1 MKEKILLSKRGK
13 EFIVAKRILAMLLAL
28 LMVTALFAGCGSGT
42 SEKAANDSGKAKGE
56 SKSDTPNAPVTI
68 KFIQNSANGGREDV
82 LKSMIDNFQT
92 KYPNITVDYE
102 IIAYSDYYTKLNTML
117 SAGSEAPDVF
127 EVGYENFAQY
137 ASKGLLKDITDIV
150 ANDKDFKTENMK
162 KLAYDAYN
170 YNGKQMGICTDF
182 TGCIM
187 YYNKD
192 LFDSKGLEYP
202 NENWTWE
209 NELEAALKLTD
220 ESKGIWGTVSP
231 LQVYEFYKTIAQNG
245 GSIWGADGKTVTV
258 NSKECVEALQW
269 MLDKSYKYKVQ
280 PPFTSDIY
288 TQPDADWRAFEEG
301 RIAMLRNGT
310 WQFGEF
316 EKNAKC
322 NWDIILEPGNT
333 QKAHHFFSNGLV
345 MYKGSKKDEAAW
357 TFMKYMA
364 IDPFVVNTRI
374 EANWNI
380 PVLNDDDVMKAY
392 YEKTP
397 PEHKK
402 VATALLDSLV
412 LPPLGPIPEKWAE
425 LQQVLGDELE
435 KAKYGKVTAQ
445 EALDAAKEKIEKLFE

>member
-1 MKEKILLSKRGK
+1 M
-13 EFIVAKRILAMLLAL
+13 VKRIFALILAL
-28 LMVTALFAGCGSGT
+28 LMVTALFVGCGSDKNEKAT
-42 SEKAANDSGKAKGE
+42 NDSEKVVEEN
-56 SKSDTPNAPVTI
+56 KSDTPDTQPKEKEAEPVTI

-92 KYPNITVDYE
+92 KYSNITVDYE
-102 IIAYSDYYTKLNTML
+102 IIPWNDYYTKLNTVL
-117 SAGSEAPDVF
+117 SAGAEAPDVF

-150 ANDKDFKTENMK
+150 ASDSEFKTENMK
-162 KLAYDAYN
+162 KLAFDAYKFD
-170 YNGKQMGICTDF
+170 GKQMGICTDF

-209 NELEAALKLTD
+209 DELEAAKKLTD

-245 GSIWGADGKTVTV
+245 GSVWGTDGKTVTV

-269 MLDKSYKYKVQ
+269 MIDKSYKYKVQ

-301 RIAMLRNGT
+301 KIAMLRNGT

-322 NWDIILEPGNT
+322 NWDIVLEPGNT
-333 QKAHHFFSNGLV
+333 QKAHHFFSNGLA
-345 MYKGSKKDEAAW
+345 MYKNSEKGNAAW

-374 EANWNI
+374 EENWNI
-380 PVLNDDDVMKAY
+380 PVLNDDNVMSAY
-392 YEKTP
+392 YKKTP
-397 PEHKK
+397 PESKK
-402 VATALLDSLV
+402 VATDLLDSLV

-425 LQQVLGDELE
+425 LQQVLGEELE

-445 EALDAAKEKIEKLFE
+445 EALDAAKEKIEKLLQ